1 MGANEKHAATY
12 HGGEYTPELI
22 ELRVAYR
29 FMEADLM
36 MDPDSKPHDPE
47 LMAESDAEFDRLIAK
62 VRAEAKAEALHE
74 VLTVLNAEIE
84 DAPPA
89 NYEEDNYEAGYIDG
103 LMFAEEFTET
113 RADPYKE
120 NLS

>member
-12 HGGEYTPELI
+12 HGGEYTPSTDSA
-22 ELRVAYR
+22 RRAYVFHTAGPKSPPQER
-29 FMEADLM
+29 
-36 MDPDSKPHDPE
+36 
-47 LMAESDAEFDRLIAK
+47 AERREHEFDRWLAK
-62 VRAEAKAEALHE
+62 IRAEARAEALDE

-113 RADPYKE
+113 SADQYKE
-120 NLS
+120 NQS